1 MFLHDYKDYKRNK
14 SFWYYVTLYIFI
26 LLTGLRYRIGSDTLA
41 YEVAFNNVP
50 KLSSLTYSYLM
61 DISDF
66 EIGYTVLMSVS
77 KTIFDKFW
85 VFLFLQSIMVNVLI
99 FDFFKKYSTHVFT
112 AILAYYIILY
122 YYVNCEVARQGIALA
137 ILLFSWK
144 YFVSRKWIKYIIF
157 VFIASLF
164 HTTACV
170 FIMMPIL
177 FVLNLWSFLKPSLL
191 LLIILMLLI
200 AFSPF
205 IGQKLLQSLVALSVG
220 GDVGNKIDFYFST
233 DKEVIGLGGMTTI
246 AYFVSYICLPFF
258 ALRNNKDINDIIH
271 MFMLGCLINVSV
283 GIPMVYRLSYYFMPF
298 FIVAIANTL
307 FKTKV
312 TKKEEVLLSKR
323 YVNQMVLV
331 LFVFFLSYKTYGYFA
346 QEISSNLKVYM
357 RFYPYNSIIDKG
369 IDENREKLFRML

>member
-1 MFLHDYKDYKRNK
+1 
-14 SFWYYVTLYIFI
+14 
-26 LLTGLRYRIGSDTLA
+26 
-41 YEVAFNNVP
+41 
-50 KLSSLTYSYLM
+50 
-61 DISDF
+61 
-66 EIGYTVLMSVS
+66 
-77 KTIFDKFW
+77 
-85 VFLFLQSIMVNVLI
+85 
-99 FDFFKKYSTHVFT
+99 
-112 AILAYYIILY
+112 
-122 YYVNCEVARQGIALA
+122 
-137 ILLFSWK
+137 
-144 YFVSRKWIKYIIF
+144 
-157 VFIASLF
+157 
-164 HTTACV
+164 
-170 FIMMPIL
+170 
-177 FVLNLWSFLKPSLL
+177 
-191 LLIILMLLI
+191 
-200 AFSPF
+200 
-205 IGQKLLQSLVALSVG
+205 
-220 GDVGNKIDFYFST
+220 
-233 DKEVIGLGGMTTI
+233 MTTI